1 MFGEGLLGATKFLVL
16 ALGVLYVAAALGGAW
31 LIDFGTTRD
40 LVLWLAFLGCGA
52 VLMFAGQFVVRAGG
66 VVRGPRLRRRRARW
80 NPARVD
86 AHRPAR
92 GRGRRDVQHRARA
105 ATAACCA

>member
-52 VLMFAGQFVVRAGG
+52 VLMFAGQFVVRAGTWYAALVSVG
-66 VVRGPRLRRRRARW
+66 AVLGGIPLVWTLIVPLAVAVVVTCSIALARRPP
-80 NPARVD
+80 PA
-86 AHRPAR
+86 
-92 GRGRRDVQHRARA
+92 A
-105 ATAACCA
+105 A